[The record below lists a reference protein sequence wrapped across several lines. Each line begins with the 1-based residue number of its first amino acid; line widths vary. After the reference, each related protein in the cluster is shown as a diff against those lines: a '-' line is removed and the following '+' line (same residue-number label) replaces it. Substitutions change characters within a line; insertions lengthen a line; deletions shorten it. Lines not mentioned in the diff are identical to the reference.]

1 MWQSKRLLKK
11 ARHVKDYD
19 FLLSTINFFFHQL
32 RKFYEV
38 YVDDIGR
45 NARIEKKGDGRETGE
60 PLARSSWRL
69 EFFN

>member
-1 MWQSKRLLKK
+1 MR
-11 ARHVKDYD
+11 DYH
-19 FLLSTINFFFHQL
+19 SAGGTIFFHQL
-32 RKFYEV
+32 RKFYDV

-45 NARIEKKGDGRETGE
+45 NAQIEKKKVDGRETGE